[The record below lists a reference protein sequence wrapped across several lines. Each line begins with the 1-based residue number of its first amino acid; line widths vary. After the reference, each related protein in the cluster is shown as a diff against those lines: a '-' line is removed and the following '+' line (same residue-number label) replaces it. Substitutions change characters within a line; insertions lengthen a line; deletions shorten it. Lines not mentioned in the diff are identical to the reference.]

1 MAKEVIKC
9 FGCSFTNHGLTQWP
23 TWVDFLKIS
32 SKSRYKVEN
41 YGLSGSAN
49 EYICRQILKKVDN
62 NDTVVVMWSAFD
74 RTHSQ
79 LYLEKQKSNQGKF
92 LPEEQ
97 QVDKFGV
104 TLQQLYERTLEY
116 IWTANQFC
124 KNKNIRI
131 INLSMTIL
139 NMGESQKENNFKNHL
154 DIDYSSW
161 PIDLSSFCLE
171 NLPVFNVENDTH
183 PTPSQAYRYHKEII
197 CPILKL
203 TRLY

>member
-1 MAKEVIKC
+1 
-9 FGCSFTNHGLTQWP
+9 
-23 TWVDFLKIS
+23 
-32 SKSRYKVEN
+32 
-41 YGLSGSAN
+41 
-49 EYICRQILKKVDN
+49 
-62 NDTVVVMWSAFD
+62 MWSAFD

-197 CPILKL
+197 CPILKINPFVLSDDKL
-203 TRLY
+203 TELDKKAHLYTEELIKIKTSGVKNG